1 MSQLIFRKEEPIRP
15 EGSVSFAIVSFTA
28 EDIYYKIKENL
39 KKTFSEILFESI
51 QMIPWIPSPS
61 EIGFSGLGNKTRIL
75 AFKRRIN
82 REELPEMKQKCI
94 QITNSFSKLDS
105 SVKIIPGYQTL
116 YNTIIASV
124 TDDFHKIYL
133 FHGIYAEV
141 VYKYESRQL
150 IPTDTSPQFFI
161 NKDVIYYY
169 SNLREYFNQSK
180 QIK

>member
-1 MSQLIFRKEEPIRP
+1 M
-15 EGSVSFAIVSFTA
+15 T
-28 EDIYYKIKENL
+28 
-39 KKTFSEILFESI
+39 
-51 QMIPWIPSPS
+51 PWVPTPA
-61 EIGFSGLGNKTRIL
+61 EIGFSAQGNKARIL

-82 REELPEMKQKCI
+82 REELPEIKQKCI

-116 YNTIIASV
+116 FNTIVASV
-124 TDDFHKIYL
+124 TDDFHKLYL

-150 IPTDTSPQFFI
+150 IPTDTAPQFFV
-161 NKDVIYYY
+161 NKDTIYYF
-169 SNLREYFNQSK
+169 SNLREYFNQSN